1 MHTAPTPSARL
12 ADLLAE
18 LQRSLD
24 DTLLSDDEKR
34 SLAQALQ
41 QAEPPEDGLRQLRN
55 RAFAL
60 VRERLA
66 PAGTSAGTAAATPV
80 PAPVAAADPAALLRW
95 LEAVVRCIDNARTP
109 AEAMQAHA
117 AFSPG
122 DQCRSLIIGQL
133 RGARRQADLCVFTLS
148 DDRIS
153 AEVLA
158 AHRRGVAVRLITDGD
173 KAFDAGSDVHALQRA
188 GVPVAVDISPA
199 HMHHKFAL
207 LDGRWLLNGSYN
219 WTRSASE
226 HNEEN
231 LVLCNHPALLAQFSA
246 AFEQLWRQ
254 LRTVR

>member
-1 MHTAPTPSARL
+1 MNPPAPSPPL
-12 ADLLAE
+12 AELLAQ

-24 DTLLSDDEKR
+24 DNLLSDDEKR
-34 SLAQALQ
+34 ALAQALQ

-60 VRERLA
+60 VRARFDPQA
-66 PAGTSAGTAAATPV
+66 AVAATPA
-80 PAPVAAADPAALLRW
+80 PAPADPLALLRW
-95 LEAVVRCIDNARTP
+95 LEGVVRCIDNAREP
-109 AEAMQAHA
+109 ADAVQAHA

-122 DQCRSLIIGQL
+122 EQCLGLIRGQL

-173 KAFDAGSDVHALQRA
+173 KAFDAGSDVHALQAA
-188 GVPVAVDISPA
+188 GVPVALDRSAA

-207 LDGRWLLNGSYN
+207 FDGTWLLNGSYN

-231 LVLCNHPALLAQFSA
+231 LVLCNHPALLAQFA
-246 AFEQLWRQ
+246 AEFEQLWRS
-254 LRTVR
+254 LVARRG